1 MQKDEI
7 KNVKPLLQQHIVG
20 GRAWRFV
27 QLCMKGEYQLWVAD
41 YWCPDG
47 DGIELYIGD
56 GHFELSCFSG
66 IGGSVIKMQD
76 LDFTYIQDKVSGLD
90 FREPFEVQAV
100 KVADYFCRLFCE
112 YREVFA

>member
-1 MQKDEI
+1 MQNDEI
-7 KNVKPLLQQHIVG
+7 KNVKPLLQQHNVG

-27 QLCMKGEYQLWVAD
+27 QLYMKGEYKLWVAD

-47 DGIELYIGD
+47 DGIELYIAKD
-56 GHFELSCFSG
+56 HFELSCFSG
-66 IGGSVIKMQD
+66 IGNSVIKMSD
-76 LDFTYIQDKVSGLD
+76 LDFVYLQDKITNLD

-112 YREVFA
+112 YREVSK